1 MFEQTIVADGEKRPW
16 TFLVSVSGQM
26 LVAAVFLVIPLIYTD
41 TLGLRTTAAPPM
53 VFRPVPEPVPLEHM
67 NPTQVAT
74 RSASLIRRIADVFR
88 APTSIPTS
96 IPTLVDEPAPNL
108 GPATNA
114 PPSVG
119 SSEGVPG
126 SLTAV
131 GAAPP
136 ITHTVAVTAEQKPVP
151 RGPVLMGGDVQA
163 AKLIKKVIPAYPPL
177 ARQARV
183 SGTVR
188 LLGVVAKDG
197 TVQRLE
203 LMSGHPLLSQ
213 AALEAVRQWVYKPT
227 LLNGQPVEV
236 QAPIDVIFTLA
247 Q

>member
-1 MFEQTIVADGEKRPW
+1 
-16 TFLVSVSGQM
+16 
-26 LVAAVFLVIPLIYTD
+26 
-41 TLGLRTTAAPPM
+41 
-53 VFRPVPEPVPLEHM
+53 
-67 NPTQVAT
+67 
-74 RSASLIRRIADVFR
+74 
-88 APTSIPTS
+88 
-96 IPTLVDEPAPNL
+96 
-108 GPATNA
+108 
-114 PPSVG
+114 
-119 SSEGVPG
+119 
-126 SLTAV
+126 
-131 GAAPP
+131 
-136 ITHTVAVTAEQKPVP
+136 
-151 RGPVLMGGDVQA
+151 VLMGGDVQA

-177 ARQARV
+177 ARRARV

-213 AALEAVRQWVYKPT
+213 AALDAVRQWVYKPT